1 MDDAIQAFVSFLAVE
16 RNASRETIRN
26 YHSDLQQLAL
36 FLRSTEHTVTSVR
49 VDHVTTEDIR
59 AYLHWLDR
67 KGEKASSLAR
77 KLACLRSFYRFL
89 VREGASQ
96 KNPAED
102 IRSPKLPKPLP
113 RVLTKDDANALM
125 EFPAGQSPLS
135 LRDRAL
141 LETLYSTGA
150 RVSEAVGINLGDLN
164 QAEGLVHLRG
174 KGRKERVVPIGD
186 VAMQAIREYRNSLQR
201 SAARFPPA
209 RSGTTR
215 LSAAQAESV
224 EGSVPKPV
232 SDQPSAPI
240 FLNHRGGRLT
250 TRSVARIV
258 SRYSSRLAGGAV
270 SPHALRHSYATH
282 LLDEG
287 ADLRSIQ
294 EMLGH
299 ASLSTTQKYT
309 HLAADQLVAVY
320 DRAHPRARPAGH
332 AISRKDRKSS

>member
-1 MDDAIQAFVSFLAVE
+1 MEDAIRAFMSFLDVE
-16 RNASRETIRN
+16 RNASAETIRN
-26 YHSDLQQLAL
+26 YRSDLRQLTS
-36 FLRSTEHTVTSVR
+36 FLSGTGHASRLIQ
-49 VDHVTTEDIR
+49 VDHVTAEDIR
-59 AYLHWLDR
+59 AYLHQLDR

-77 KLACLRSFYRFL
+77 KLAAVRSFYRFL
-89 VREGASQ
+89 LREGSVQ
-96 KNPAED
+96 KNPADD

-113 RVLTKDDANALM
+113 RVLAKDDAGALM
-125 EFPAGQSPLS
+125 EFPEGRSSLS

-150 RVSEAVGINLGDLN
+150 RVSEAVGINVGDLDEG
-164 QAEGLVHLRG
+164 EGLVRLRG
-174 KGRKERVVPIGD
+174 KGRKERVIPIGD
-186 VAMQAIREYRNSLQR
+186 VATRAIRAYRQSLGSESLER
-201 SAARFPPA
+201 RLAAP
-209 RSGTTR
+209 
-215 LSAAQAESV
+215 L
-224 EGSVPKPV
+224 
-232 SDQPSAPI
+232 

-258 SRYSSRLAGGAV
+258 ARYSSRLAGGAV

-309 HLAADQLVAVY
+309 HLAGDRLAAVY
-320 DRAHPRARPAGH
+320 DQAHPRARSVTTALP
-332 AISRKDRKSS
+332 RKDQKPS